1 MKKNFFKK
9 LSFVLALAMIISM
22 IAPAGAAL
30 AAAKPKLNAT
40 KKYLH
45 LDKDGYDEF
54 DFNIANKKDGWK
66 YKWTS
71 ADKKVATVNSK
82 NGLVEATGVGKT
94 KITVVIT
101 DKAGKQQAKLSATVI
116 VRDNIA
122 SLKITN
128 TPDGDKLAVGKENDF
143 NRSYVTVSGSSKKT
157 SGITRWTVTPSDG
170 ATISDSGVF
179 VATKAGEYKITARAF
194 QSKAKYNS
202 WLSDNAKYEKYVTAT
217 AEYTVKVAASLTEV
231 KQTNLATFKMTFDT
245 AMTADDVKKNTT
257 VYYMVGDVK
266 VKEQLIKEVKEVD
279 GTDKKEFTVQMTD
292 EFTPAYKY
300 VVEYTDLGEKE
311 FVAATTKLEDVKGI
325 KITTTEATIYEAT
338 EVKYDLLNADGVA
351 INKPNDVAN
360 LNLRV
365 TLESSN
371 DLVSVNDGKVYMYK
385 LNDTTTIKAKFHTYE
400 YDKSGVETV
409 YEDTKVIT
417 CVDKTKDLG
426 KSLLAWTIV
435 GTADKPDYDNAK
447 QFLALE
453 DSKRVFV
460 KIKKVDDNDTESSKA
475 DDADKFKFKSSNS
488 SILFVDNAGFLYP
501 LKEGKVTITVE
512 YNDAYVG
519 SFELT
524 VNPKRFVARI
534 DVDQTYITLSNSIKF
549 TDWKKVTV
557 KIKDQYGDDWKNNNF
572 TVDSLSKAN
581 VQPTKS
587 EGSDYVRFEDNN
599 APKGTYTFKISANDK
614 SEVAKTISVNVVA
627 PSSDAIDRYVVEING
642 KATDTPDVKIKDD
655 HIEENV
661 DIRVFGIASND
672 VKVEEIALYDNGYT
686 VNLYDP
692 DNKKITLNASNLLN
706 DADNEDDYQLIT
718 TTGVAATVSGAST
731 QLVKAK
737 TGRYKVEVI
746 ENAKSR
752 TVATT
757 TFIVK
762 DTQATPTLEKVN
774 TFWTEGAAGL
784 FDVMQ
789 KSFVIKVN
797 GSTLVDEKNRKIVS
811 VDCTTPDAARK
822 ILVREIVVYE
832 LVEAKD
838 GTTYAVYHTFKP
850 NYYITLPVDFQ
861 F

>member
-360 LNLRV
+360 LNSRV

-435 GTADKPDYDNAK
+435 GTADKPNYDDAK

-460 KIKKVDDNDTESSKA
+460 KIKKVDDNDTDSSKA

-534 DVDQTYITLSNSIKF
+534 DVDQTSVLLSNSDLF
-549 TDWKKVTV
+549 RDWKKISAKV
-557 KIKDQYGDDWKNNNF
+557 KDQYGDDWKNNNF
-572 TVDSLSKAN
+572 TVTPLSNAA
-581 VQPTKS
+581 VQPSVSNVKGKDVITFAH
-587 EGSDYVRFEDNN
+587 ELGDVL
-599 APKGTYTFKISANDK
+599 AKGTYTFKISADDK
-614 SEVAKTISVNVVA
+614 SEVAKTVSVNVVA
-627 PSSDAIDRYVVEING
+627 PSSTKIDRYVVEING
-642 KATDTPDVKIKDD
+642 KATDTPDVKVKADD
-655 HIEENV
+655 ITETVN
-661 DIRVFGIASND
+661 IRVFGIASND
-672 VKVEEIALYDNGYT
+672 VKVDEIPVTGAGYV

-692 DNKKITLNASNLLN
+692 DNKKEVLTAN
-706 DADNEDDYQLIT
+706 DYDLIT
-718 TTGVAATVSGAST
+718 TSGTAITVSGVAVD

-737 TGRYKVEVI
+737 TGKYKVEVVNTNDSNKI
-746 ENAKSR
+746 
-752 TVATT
+752 VATT

-762 DTQATPTLEKVN
+762 DTQATPSLDKVN
-774 TFWTEGAAGL
+774 TFWTDSAADL
-784 FDVMQ
+784 FGVMQ

-797 GSTLVDEKNRKIVS
+797 GTTLVDKDNRQIVS
-811 VDCTTPDAARK
+811 VVNTSPDAARK
-822 ILVREIVVYE
+822 ILVKEIVVYE
-832 LVEAKD
+832 LLKAD
-838 GTTYAVYHTFKP
+838 NGNTYAIYHTLKP
-850 NYYITLPVDFQ
+850 NYYITLPVDFLY
-861 F
+861 

>member
-360 LNLRV
+360 LNSRV

-435 GTADKPDYDNAK
+435 GTADKPNYDDAK

-534 DVDQTYITLSNSIKF
+534 DVDQTSVLLSNSNLF
-549 TDWKKVTV
+549 RDWKKISAKV
-557 KIKDQYGDDWKNNNF
+557 KDQYGDDWKNNNF
-572 TVDSLSKAN
+572 TVTHLSNAE
-581 VQPTKS
+581 VQPSVSNVKGNDVITFAH
-587 EGSDYVRFEDNN
+587 ELGD
-599 APKGTYTFKISANDK
+599 ALAKGTYTFKISADDK
-614 SEVAKTISVNVVA
+614 SEVAKTVSVNVVA
-627 PSSDAIDRYVVEING
+627 PSSTKIDRYVVEING
-642 KATDTPDVKIKDD
+642 KATDTPDVKVKADD
-655 HIEENV
+655 ITETVN
-661 DIRVFGIASND
+661 IRVFGIASND
-672 VKVEEIALYDNGYT
+672 VKVDEIPVTGAGYV

-692 DNKKITLNASNLLN
+692 DNKKEVLTAN
-706 DADNEDDYQLIT
+706 DYDLIT
-718 TTGVAATVSGAST
+718 TSGTAITVSGVAVD

-737 TGRYKVEVI
+737 TGKYKVEVVNTNDSNKI
-746 ENAKSR
+746 
-752 TVATT
+752 VATT

-762 DTQATPTLEKVN
+762 DTQATPSLDKVN
-774 TFWTEGAAGL
+774 TFWTDSAADL
-784 FDVMQ
+784 FGVMQ

-797 GSTLVDEKNRKIVS
+797 GTKLVDKDNRQIVS
-811 VDCTTPDAARK
+811 VVNTSPDAARK
-822 ILVREIVVYE
+822 ILVKEIVVYE
-832 LVEAKD
+832 LLKAD
-838 GTTYAVYHTFKP
+838 NGNTYAIYHTLKP
-850 NYYITLPVDFQ
+850 NYYITLPVDFLY
-861 F
+861 

>member
-179 VATKAGEYKITARAF
+179 VATKAGEYTITARAF

-202 WLSDNAKYEKYVTAT
+202 WVSDNAKYENYVTAT
-217 AEYTVKVAASLTEV
+217 AEYKVKVAASLTEV

-360 LNLRV
+360 LNSRV

-371 DLVSVNDGKVYMYK
+371 DLVSVTDGKVYMYK

-435 GTADKPDYDNAK
+435 GTADKPNYDDAK

-460 KIKKVDDNDTESSKA
+460 KIKKVDDNDTDSSKA

-534 DVDQTYITLSNSIKF
+534 DVDQTSVLLSNSNLF
-549 TDWKKVTV
+549 RDWKKISAKV
-557 KIKDQYGDDWKNNNF
+557 KDQYGDDWKNNNF
-572 TVDSLSKAN
+572 TVTPLSNAA
-581 VQPTKS
+581 VQPFVSNVKGKDVITFANES
-587 EGSDYVRFEDNN
+587 GD
-599 APKGTYTFKISANDK
+599 ALAKGTYTFKISADDK
-614 SEVAKTISVNVVA
+614 SEVAKTVYVNVVA
-627 PSSDAIDRYVVEING
+627 PSSTKIDRYVVEING
-642 KATDTPDVKIKDD
+642 KATDTPDVKVKADD
-655 HIEENV
+655 ITETVN
-661 DIRVFGIASND
+661 IRVFGIASND
-672 VKVEEIALYDNGYT
+672 VKVDEIPVTGAGYD

-692 DNKKITLNASNLLN
+692 DNKKEVLTAN
-706 DADNEDDYQLIT
+706 DYDLIT
-718 TTGVAATVSGAST
+718 TSGTAITVSGVAVD

-737 TGRYKVEVI
+737 TGKYKVEVVNTNDSNKI
-746 ENAKSR
+746 
-752 TVATT
+752 VATT

-762 DTQATPTLEKVN
+762 DTQATPSLDKVN
-774 TFWTEGAAGL
+774 TFWTDSAADL
-784 FDVMQ
+784 FGVMQ

-797 GSTLVDEKNRKIVS
+797 GTTLVDKDNRQIVS
-811 VDCTTPDAARK
+811 VVNTSPDAARK
-822 ILVREIVVYE
+822 ILVKEIVVYE
-832 LVEAKD
+832 LLKAD
-838 GTTYAVYHTFKP
+838 NGNTYAIYHTLKP
-850 NYYITLPVDFQ
+850 NYYITLPVDFLY
-861 F
+861 

>member
-338 EVKYDLLNADGVA
+338 EVQYDLLNADGVA

-360 LNLRV
+360 LNSRV

-435 GTADKPDYDNAK
+435 GTADKPNYDDAK

-460 KIKKVDDNDTESSKA
+460 KIKKVDDNDTDSSKA

-534 DVDQTYITLSNSIKF
+534 DVDQTSVLLSNSNLF
-549 TDWKKVTV
+549 RDWKKISAKV
-557 KIKDQYGDDWKNNNF
+557 KDQYGDDWKNNNF
-572 TVDSLSKAN
+572 TVTPLSNAA
-581 VQPTKS
+581 VQPSVSNVKGNDVITFAH
-587 EGSDYVRFEDNN
+587 ELGDVL
-599 APKGTYTFKISANDK
+599 AKGTYTFKISADDK
-614 SEVAKTISVNVVA
+614 SEVAKTVSVNVVA
-627 PSSDAIDRYVVEING
+627 PSSTKIDRYVVEING
-642 KATDTPDVKIKDD
+642 KATDTPDVKVKADD
-655 HIEENV
+655 ITETVN
-661 DIRVFGIASND
+661 IRVFGIASND
-672 VKVEEIALYDNGYT
+672 VKVDEIPVTGAGYV

-692 DNKKITLNASNLLN
+692 DNKKEVLTAN
-706 DADNEDDYQLIT
+706 DYDLIT
-718 TTGVAATVSGAST
+718 TSGTAITVSGVAVD

-737 TGRYKVEVI
+737 TGKYKVEVVNTNDSNKI
-746 ENAKSR
+746 
-752 TVATT
+752 VATT

-762 DTQATPTLEKVN
+762 DTQATPSLDKVN
-774 TFWTEGAAGL
+774 TFWTDSAADL
-784 FDVMQ
+784 FGVMQ

-797 GSTLVDEKNRKIVS
+797 GDTLVDKDNRQIVS
-811 VDCTTPDAARK
+811 VVNTSPDAARK
-822 ILVREIVVYE
+822 ILVKEIVVYE
-832 LVEAKD
+832 LLKAD
-838 GTTYAVYHTFKP
+838 NGNTYAIYHTLKP
-850 NYYITLPVDFQ
+850 NYYITLPVDFLY
-861 F
+861 